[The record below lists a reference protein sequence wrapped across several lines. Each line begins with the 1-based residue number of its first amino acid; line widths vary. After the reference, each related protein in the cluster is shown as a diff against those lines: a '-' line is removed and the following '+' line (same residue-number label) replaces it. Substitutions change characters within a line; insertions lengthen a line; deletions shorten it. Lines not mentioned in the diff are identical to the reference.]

1 MNKIYDINDFFG
13 NSQNKLFKVKEITF
27 NKKNEYQLIE
37 KYLIITDTNI
47 LICSSINIYNKT
59 RIQIE
64 FYAFILTIKN
74 INDFYTEGKNKE
86 QLNCIDFTWEKNA
99 PFKYDNT
106 LCIQP
111 EEKKDLIDNINQ
123 RKSRLESK
131 FDLIM
136 DDDIEDLE
144 ALKKIADVKEK
155 IYNKYKDE
163 YSFSTLSKVYQKIIE
178 LYSVKN
184 NEEFLPYMKKLK
196 ELITNFDNME
206 KEKKMKK

>member
-13 NSQNKLFKVKEITF
+13 NSLNKLFKVKEITF

-37 KYLIITDTNI
+37 KYLILTDTNI

-99 PFKYDNT
+99 PFKYDYT

-111 EEKKDLIDNINQ
+111 EEKKDLIDDIN
-123 RKSRLESK
+123 
-131 FDLIM
+131 
-136 DDDIEDLE
+136 
-144 ALKKIADVKEK
+144 
-155 IYNKYKDE
+155 
-163 YSFSTLSKVYQKIIE
+163 
-178 LYSVKN
+178 
-184 NEEFLPYMKKLK
+184 
-196 ELITNFDNME
+196 
-206 KEKKMKK
+206 

>member
-1 MNKIYDINDFFG
+1 
-13 NSQNKLFKVKEITF
+13 
-27 NKKNEYQLIE
+27 
-37 KYLIITDTNI
+37 
-47 LICSSINIYNKT
+47 
-59 RIQIE
+59 
-64 FYAFILTIKN
+64 
-74 INDFYTEGKNKE
+74 
-86 QLNCIDFTWEKNA
+86 
-99 PFKYDNT
+99 
-106 LCIQP
+106 
-111 EEKKDLIDNINQ
+111 
-123 RKSRLESK
+123 
-131 FDLIM
+131 M